1 MTLRLHHTTLL
12 LFGLTLCREAFASV
26 QEWISSVSDPI
37 LVLLMTISLSLG
49 LIFGFAELKR
59 PWLALA
65 MSALVAFLIC
75 ALLHRYVDP
84 ILAIILVVIYIVSA
98 IVFVIIQALRA
109 ELSLKPELRNVWWK
123 SPSKIIAIATVGC
136 FVHAI
141 LDAVPTYYCR
151 SAKKVFTPTEL
162 CVELF
167 DRGLR
172 AGTLLLGPDEKSAK
186 DYHNNHPNFCRHGL
200 TNFDSSQGAPNSWR
214 LGGLYEFLFFDQTLY
229 VTLEYHTTPFGKE
242 SWHTAEPLVEIW
254 YELDNCLKPLRVTKS
269 I

>member
-1 MTLRLHHTTLL
+1 MILRKHHITLL
-12 LFGLTLCREAFASV
+12 LFGLAPYRDAFANVSKML
-26 QEWISSVSDPI
+26 SSEFSPLFVIP
-37 LVLLMTISLSLG
+37 MMLG
-49 LIFGFAELKR
+49 LTFGLLSGFSEFKR

-65 MSALVAFLIC
+65 MSALVAFLVC

-109 ELSLKPELRNVWWK
+109 EFSLKPELRNVWWK
-123 SPSKIIAIATVGC
+123 SPSKIIVIATVGC

-151 SAKKVFTPTEL
+151 SAKKVFTPAEL

-167 DRGLR
+167 DRELNDGS
-172 AGTLLLGPDEKSAK
+172 LLLGPEEKSAK
-186 DYHNNHPNFCRHGL
+186 DYYNNHPDFCRHGL
-200 TNFDSSQGAPNSWR
+200 TNFYSSQGAPNSWR
-214 LGGLYEFLFFDQTLY
+214 LGGLYEFLFFDQTLH
-229 VTLEYHTTPFGKE
+229 VSLKYHTTRFGRE
-242 SWHTAEPLVEIW
+242 SWQTKPLVDIW
-254 YELDNCLKPLRVTKS
+254 YQLDNCLKVLQVPQS